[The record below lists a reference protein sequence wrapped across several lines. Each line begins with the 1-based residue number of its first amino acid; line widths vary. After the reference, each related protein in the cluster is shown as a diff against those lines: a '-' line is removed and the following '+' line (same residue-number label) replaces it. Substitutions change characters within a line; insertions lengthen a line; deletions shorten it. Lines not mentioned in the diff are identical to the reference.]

1 MSIDRKLST
10 EKVTPELI
18 NYIVEKIIR
27 EIKPEKIVL
36 FGSYARGDFKQDSD
50 LDLFIIKDAEESS
63 RVIRRRI
70 DALLRGRKFAVDLLV
85 RKSAEV
91 AWNLRAQNPFYVH
104 HIIKSGKVLYERS

>member
-50 LDLFIIKDAEESS
+50 
-63 RVIRRRI
+63 RRI
-70 DALLRGRKFAVDLLV
+70 QPSDKAKDRCLVAGAKVCGRFIGPKIGGSSLESESP
-85 RKSAEV
+85 KSILCASHYKK
-91 AWNLRAQNPFYVH
+91 WQGTL
-104 HIIKSGKVLYERS
+104 